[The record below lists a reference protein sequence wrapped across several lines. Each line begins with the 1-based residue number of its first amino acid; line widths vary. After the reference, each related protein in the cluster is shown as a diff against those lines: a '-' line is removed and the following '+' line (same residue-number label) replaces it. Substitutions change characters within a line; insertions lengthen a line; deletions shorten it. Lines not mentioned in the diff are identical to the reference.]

1 MDVVNFIP
9 DYPEIGPNIANE
21 LYHKQ
26 EFYENRLA
34 AEPVSL
40 KGDLFPQQKVV
51 GRFLSG
57 QTPYTGLLV
66 MHETGTGK
74 TCAAF
79 AAAEANRKYGK
90 KVVFLAPNT
99 GILNQQKKELIET
112 CFPETYKSISGK
124 QRQRL
129 VGYSFETVGTF
140 ANSLSKKS
148 SREIKSQYDS
158 GNGTL
163 FIVDEI
169 HRQTQ
174 KSGAEKENYYKRLKD
189 LFQPENPENR
199 LKNCKVLLLS
209 ATPMFDGPKEI
220 LSVMELITSPEDF
233 NFDKLRKNFK
243 KFLDDDGDEASREVK
258 DQLAKLFQGRISFM
272 KSPMGAVYKFVGKVV
287 PNNIPKTIKSQ
298 LDKTVKPL
306 KLVSC
311 FMGPEQTKAYCEKV
325 NEKVEGVDKGLFQAI
340 DLASMGTADHSVKYT
355 EFVKNV
361 GEAYTNKKK
370 SFGYVSSVTKVLN
383 TENKLLKGPL
393 VNFLRRKQWKMWSNG
408 AKSKKKRF
416 AVIQGATK
424 EVDKKAILKAFNSP
438 ENCFG
443 EIISLLIGT
452 EASREGITLKDVQ
465 QVHVLQPG
473 WNYSGLEQVMGRAI
487 RAKSHDVLIER
498 LKQTGDQFLGV
509 DIYLYAA
516 IPNPK
521 VECKQLFDSEKY
533 KAAMNSL
540 DVRKY
545 IDNVSK
551 DKVIAK
557 IRYLI
562 KKNAIDCPLFYNRN
576 LRTVDGSRDCDY
588 EDCNYTCSNFDMSKL
603 DNLEFCEDETGE
615 LCLKTANFNYW
626 YDTKAINFCIK
637 VLKRSLKASE
647 IKKRTCTVSN
657 MSVIIKQ
664 VAERGT
670 KKGLEWNPNMLISDV
685 TILKAIDKMIV
696 EKIPV
701 ENAEG
706 FMMTLG
712 KSGEKL
718 FLTPGSLQQGN
729 YKGFVLDLQED
740 PEYIEK
746 AGNFIIA
753 EILEEDCRNI
763 LQILDL
769 FSSDMIFSTLKMA
782 VNQKIAKNDKLS
794 TEIVAKYTRSG
805 WIKQTSVDDQKIWI
819 INLNFMEEE
828 QKISLQAYRSEDENK
843 WCGNKAVV
851 EIDKSVDLDCFE
863 ETVLSGDLK
872 SFFSDKLN
880 ERVRYI
886 LIEFPGEAVVEQGLL
901 DLSIFYDK
909 DNNIV
914 LSKVFAKKATK
925 MEEQGEKI
933 TKEKVIKDEKL
944 ISKKSLP
951 SGKRLKSFNIKDK
964 IAIIEKINPKINKK
978 LNSMQ
983 SEELS
988 NLIITELKTKNLVID
1003 GQLGVKNILEILF
1016 QSLVEFLPSDSEQ

>member
-34 AEPVSL
+34 AEPISL

-140 ANSLSKKS
+140 ANSLNKKS
-148 SREIKSQYDS
+148 AREIKSQYDS

-174 KSGAEKENYYKRLKD
+174 KSGAEKENYYKKLKD

-209 ATPMFDGPKEI
+209 ATPMFDGAKEI

-233 NFDKLRKNFK
+233 DFDKLRKNFK
-243 KFLDDDGDEASREVK
+243 KFLNDDDDEASQEVK

-272 KSPMGAVYKFVGKVV
+272 KSPMGAVYKFIGKVV
-287 PNNIPKTIKSQ
+287 PENAPKKVKLQ
-298 LDKTVKPL
+298 LDNSVKPL
-306 KLVSC
+306 KLISC

-340 DLASMGTADHSVKYT
+340 DLASMGTADHSAKYT
-355 EFVKNV
+355 EFVENV
-361 GEAYTNKKK
+361 EKAYANQQK

-383 TENKLLKGPL
+383 SENKLLQGPL
-393 VNFLRRKQWKMWSNG
+393 VKFLRRKGWKPWNK
-408 AKSKKKRF
+408 ATSKRKRF
-416 AVIQGATK
+416 AVIQGSTK

-487 RAKSHDVLIER
+487 RAKSHDVLIEK
-498 LKQTGDQFLGV
+498 LKETGDQFLGV

-516 IPNPK
+516 IPDPN
-521 VECKQLFDSEKY
+521 VACKKLFDSEKY
-533 KAAMNSL
+533 EAAMNSL

-562 KKNAIDCPLFYNRN
+562 KENAIDCPLFYNRN
-576 LRTVDGSRDCDY
+576 LRTVDGSRECDY
-588 EDCNYTCSNFDMSKL
+588 EDCKYTCSNFDMNKL

-626 YDTKAINFCIK
+626 YDTQAINFCIK

-657 MSVIIKQ
+657 MSTIIKQ

-753 EILEEDCRNI
+753 EILKEDCGNI
-763 LQILDL
+763 IQILDL

-782 VNQKIAKNDKLS
+782 VNQMIAKEDKLS
-794 TEIVAKYTRSG
+794 TEIVTKYTRIG
-805 WIKQTSVDDQKIWI
+805 WIKQTSIDDQKIWI

-828 QKISLQAYRSEDENK
+828 QKISLQAYRSEDDNK

-872 SFFSDKLN
+872 SFFSDKLK

-886 LIEFPGEAVVEQGLL
+886 LIEFPEETVVEQSLL
-901 DLSIFYDK
+901 DLSIFYDE

-914 LSKVFAKKATK
+914 LSKVFAKKATE
-925 MEEQGEKI
+925 MEEKGKKI
-933 TKEKVIKDEKL
+933 TKEKVINNEKL

-951 SGKRLKSFNIKDK
+951 KGKKLKSFNIEAKK
-964 IAIIEKINPKINKK
+964 IIIENINPKINKN
-978 LNSMQ
+978 LDSMQ
-983 SEELS
+983 AEELS

-1003 GQLGVKNILEILF
+1003 GQLGAENILGILF
-1016 QSLVEFLPSDSEQ
+1016 QSLIEFLPSDSEQ

>member
-129 VGYSFETVGTF
+129 SGYSFETVGTF
-140 ANSLSKKS
+140 ANSLNKKS
-148 SREIKSQYDS
+148 AREIKSQYDS

-174 KSGAEKENYYKRLKD
+174 KSGAEKENYYKKLKD

-220 LSVMELITSPEDF
+220 LSVIALITSPEDF
-233 NFDKLRKNFK
+233 EAAEPRKNFR
-243 KFLDDDGDEASREVK
+243 KFLDEGDEEASKE
-258 DQLAKLFQGRISFM
+258 LAKLFQGRISFM
-272 KSPMGAVYKFVGKVV
+272 KSPMGAVYKFIDKVV
-287 PNNIPKTIKSQ
+287 PENVPKKVKLQ
-298 LDKTVKPL
+298 LVNVVKPL

-311 FMGPEQTKAYCEKV
+311 FMGSEQTEAYCKKV
-325 NEKVEGVDKGLFQAI
+325 NEKVEGLDKGLFQAI
-340 DLASMGTADHSVKYT
+340 DLASMGTAEHSVKYT

-361 GEAYTNKKK
+361 EEAFANKKK

-383 TENKLLKGPL
+383 ISNTRLLKGPL
-393 VNFLRRKQWKMWSNG
+393 VRFLQRKGWKSWSNG
-408 AKSKKKRF
+408 LKTKNKRF

-424 EVDKKAILKAFNSP
+424 EIDKKAILKAFNSP

-487 RAKSHDVLIER
+487 RAKSHDVLIEK
-498 LKQTGDQFLGV
+498 LKETDVQFLGV

-516 IPNPK
+516 IPDPT

-533 KAAMNSL
+533 EAAMNSL

-562 KKNAIDCPLFYNRN
+562 KENAIDCPLFYNRN

-588 EDCNYTCSNFDMSKL
+588 EDCKYTCSNFDMSKL

-657 MSVIIKQ
+657 MSLIIKQ
-664 VAERGT
+664 IAKRGT

-712 KSGEKL
+712 KTGEKL

-729 YKGFVLDLQED
+729 HKGFVLDLQED

-746 AGNFIIA
+746 VGNFIIA

-763 LQILDL
+763 IQILDI

-782 VNQKIAKNDKLS
+782 VNQKIARNDRLS
-794 TEIVAKYTRSG
+794 NEIVAKYTRSG

-828 QKISLQAYRSEDENK
+828 QKISLQAYRSEGDNK

-851 EIDKSVDLDCFE
+851 ELDKSVDLDCFE

-886 LIEFPGEAVVEQGLL
+886 LIEFPGETVVEQGLL
-901 DLSIFYDK
+901 NLSIFYDK

-914 LSKVFAKKATK
+914 LSKVFAKKAAK
-925 MEEQGEKI
+925 MEEKGEKI
-933 TKEKVIKDEKL
+933 TKEKVIKDKKL

-951 SGKRLKSFNIKDK
+951 SGKKLKSFNIKDK
-964 IAIIEKINPKINKK
+964 IAIIQEINPKINKK
-978 LNSMQ
+978 LDSMQ

-988 NLIITELKTKNLVID
+988 NVIIAELKTKNLVID
-1003 GQLGVKNILEILF
+1003 GQLGDKNILEILF